1 MIFSLKKYFKILFIS
16 GAGRIWEKN
25 IFPATQQS
33 ESCAKRWDL
42 SGKTMPEARTSMA
55 TVTKALMAAPVVTRV
70 MILRLTTLF
79 CGPPPG
85 WLETIA
91 LHSMEAIALR
101 MPWTVLLAELL
112 ELEGSPRDPVRK
124 DWPIRCV
131 KWSRLKRRLS
141 RPFRKTIGNVQLFS
155 Y

>member
-1 MIFSLKKYFKILFIS
+1 
-16 GAGRIWEKN
+16 
-25 IFPATQQS
+25 
-33 ESCAKRWDL
+33 
-42 SGKTMPEARTSMA
+42 MPEARTSMA
-55 TVTKALMAAPVVTRV
+55 TVTKVLMAAPVVTRV
-70 MILRLTTLF
+70 TILRLTILF

-91 LHSMEAIALR
+91 LHSMEATALR

-124 DWPIRCV
+124 DWPIRCD

-141 RPFRKTIGNVQLFS
+141 RPFRRTIGNVQLFVNLFFILHARWRFKIVCLQTKLAS
-155 Y
+155 LAFRKKSNFDRFF